1 MLVMIAFI
9 DHLHIL
15 QYFGGDIWFT
25 LSSFLHRSPLA
36 VIFFGATLCVIAACT
51 PKNVSRILLVLYLA
65 FIAYMTLLFR
75 EPGSG
80 NPIPAP
86 FWSYRLFF
94 SNRIIRRQI
103 LNNIWLFIPLGALLG
118 RLFPR
123 NRFIFFVPTLVSV
136 TIEASQYF
144 GSACASLMTSSA
156 IRSEVSSELRSTM
169 FWRIGAEGLNDLEG
183 RMIIE

>member
-36 VIFFGATLCVIAACT
+36 VIFFGVTLCVIAACT

-123 NRFIFFVPTLVSV
+123 NRFIFFVPTLVCA

-144 GSACASLMTSSA
+144 FRLGLCEFDDVFSNSLGGLIGIA
-156 IRSEVSSELRSTM
+156 VYYVLAY
-169 FWRIGAEGLNDLEG
+169 WR
-183 RMIIE
+183 RRFKRP